1 MFSLISRKNLSVIEV
16 RFFGWDDLFYLL
28 EIHQLLSYFPYYTA
42 QKMKFSI
49 KNFFSKWDQIRSF
62 LQIWSHLLKTSLMEN
77 FIFCPVSVAKLVDS
91 NQDGMRF
98 SIYKPIQIFFADN
111 RLLHLLKCYYPVK
124 QKKIVKCHQQRILL
138 LILYH

>member
-77 FIFCPVSVAKLVDS
+77 FIFCPVSVVKLVDS
-91 NQDGMRF
+91 NQDGMRL
-98 SIYKPIQIFFADN
+98 SIYKPIQIFFADD
-111 RLLHLLKCYYPVK
+111 RLPHLLKCYYPAK